1 MDVKR
6 IIKRHGYTI
15 QGVADVLS
23 SSRGTSVT
31 KGSLSHTI
39 NHGNPTI
46 GYLQQI
52 ADVIGASRAEF
63 FEDELPPKKEDASA
77 LSLEGMI
84 DSGIIKLD
92 GKKYRQLFVP
102 IEDNN

>member
-1 MDVKR
+1 MNVKG

-15 QGVADVLS
+15 EKVADILS
-23 SSRGTSVT
+23 NTRGTTVT

-52 ADVIGASRAEF
+52 ANVIGASRAEF
-63 FEDELPPKKEDASA
+63 FEDEVPQPIAPTPPEFVGDTTINGKRYGLVELPDES
-77 LSLEGMI
+77 S
-84 DSGIIKLD
+84 ST
-92 GKKYRQLFVP
+92 
-102 IEDNN
+102 

>member
-1 MDVKR
+1 MDVKS
-6 IIKRHGYTI
+6 IVKRHGFTMEA
-15 QGVADVLS
+15 VA
-23 SSRGTSVT
+23 SRMTSLRGNAVS
-31 KGSLSHTI
+31 KGNFSNTV

-63 FEDELPPKKEDASA
+63 FEDELPKKEGLSA
-77 LSLEGMI
+77 LSLEGII
-84 DSGIIKLD
+84 DVGIIELD

-102 IEDNN
+102 IEDSNE